1 MRKHTKIGMKV
12 ALFTGYRESPS
23 LKRAI
28 DRLNAAEAT
37 VLSEPNS
44 AGYVEVEWTKYDGT
58 THAEW
63 LPPNHI
69 LATWEDYET
78 ACGDKLRERREELA
92 KQKADQLA
100 QEKRV
105 AAIQKKLVA
114 KGIKANGYGSTFYL
128 DFDQIEKLLG
138 IKRKA

>member
-1 MRKHTKIGMKV
+1 MRKKTKIGMKV

-23 LKRAI
+23 LKKAI

-44 AGYVEVEWTKYDGT
+44 AGYVEVEWTKYAGT

-78 ACGDKLRERREELA
+78 ACGDRLKERREEIA

-100 QEKRV
+100 REKRITV
-105 AAIQKKLVA
+105 IQKKLA
-114 KGIKANGYGSTFYL
+114 DKGITANGHGSSFYL
-128 DFDQIEKLLG
+128 DFEQIEKLLG